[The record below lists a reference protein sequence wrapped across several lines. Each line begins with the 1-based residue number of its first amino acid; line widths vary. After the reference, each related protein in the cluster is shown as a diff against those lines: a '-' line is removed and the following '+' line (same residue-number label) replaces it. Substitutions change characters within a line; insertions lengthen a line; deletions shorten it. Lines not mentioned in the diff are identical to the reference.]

1 MQKKPLIHPNPTFRM
16 THSRQLILAIGVV
29 LLAGGC
35 KKSDSTPG
43 NSHNGQD
50 TIAIPIGKKGADIP
64 TNMTY
69 GVWNQDIVNL
79 KAFWY
84 YTWGTPMP
92 SPSPQNCEFVSM
104 LWGASNV
111 TDGNISAIQQLKAQ
125 GKVKYVLG
133 FNEPDRG
140 DQSNMTVS
148 QALALWPKL
157 ESIGLPLGSPAA
169 SWPTAQWIY
178 DFLDSAIAEKKRV
191 DFICV
196 HMYVGTDDNNFVQV
210 LQQLYDKYHLPIWI
224 TEFATA
230 DWNAASMQANVYKAS
245 DALGFMQRLLPKLEG
260 LSFIQRYSWFSGSPT
275 SAALWPS
282 ALVDVNGNLT
292 TLGAW
297 YANYKPNT
305 LIKQ

>member
-1 MQKKPLIHPNPTFRM
+1 
-16 THSRQLILAIGVV
+16 
-29 LLAGGC
+29 
-35 KKSDSTPG
+35 
-43 NSHNGQD
+43 
-50 TIAIPIGKKGADIP
+50 
-64 TNMTY
+64 
-69 GVWNQDIVNL
+69 
-79 KAFWY
+79 
-84 YTWGTPMP
+84 GTPMP
-92 SPSPQNCEFVSM
+92 TPSPQNCEFVSM
-104 LWGASNV
+104 FWGAGNV
-111 TDGNISAIQQLKAQ
+111 TDANISAIQQLKTQ

-196 HMYVGTDDNNFVQV
+196 HMYVGTDDNSFVQV

-230 DWNAASMQANVYKAS
+230 DWNAATMQANAYKAS

-260 LSFIQRYSWFSGSPT
+260 LSFVQRYSWFSGSPT

-282 ALVDVNGNLT
+282 ALVDANGNLT

-305 LIKQ
+305 EIKK